1 MDPVTGKERQFHIFT
16 GAVEGQALNVLSLS
30 RSLPDPRGG
39 LGEAGSDPALV
50 ALTHSIKLSA
60 RRCSERHG
68 APVAAAAGASAGGAA
83 GAMPAA
89 GPAAEGGPS
98 S

>member
-1 MDPVTGKERQFHIFT
+1 MDPVTGKERQFHFFT
-16 GAVEGQALNVLSLS
+16 GEVEGQALNVLSLS

-60 RRCSERHG
+60 RRCSERQG
-68 APVAAAAGASAGGAA
+68 APVAAAAGASGGAA
-83 GAMPAA
+83 GAIPAA
-89 GPAAEGGPS
+89 GSAAGGGPS